1 VAKEA
6 RHLQFC
12 TVLPHTQAFSFLF
25 RCGVRLSVILL
36 GPLGFPLGPMGITV
50 PQAGQ
55 SSPFLSILDASFTL
69 APQAFVVPNQ
79 VGSFG
84 YQHGVHGVPTCGRC
98 FRHRSVRRY
107 HLLEG
112 FCYSR
117 S

>member
-1 VAKEA
+1 M
-6 RHLQFC
+6 QCC

-36 GPLGFPLGPMGITV
+36 GPLGFPLGPLGITV

-55 SSPFLSILDASFTL
+55 SSPLLSIPDAAFPL
-69 APQAFVVPNQ
+69 APHPIGVPNQ
-79 VGSFG
+79 VGSFS